1 MNRFIVVFTLAL
13 ASLAAFGAR
22 DADTRAR
29 SEAILKLLN
38 SRAAGSPRG
47 YAEAAK
53 IVAED
58 AAKGKPLQR
67 LLIAL
72 VSNDR
77 DAPAEARLDPETRK
91 TYLDGSRD
99 KIKTLAEE
107 RGNALAWYLLSL
119 ENNDESMLKRAAE
132 GGNVQALNSWGT
144 ITLTRALR
152 DLGEDTNDV
161 ERVLKKSC
169 SCFQKAADQGDAN
182 GLYNLGMCYLQGF
195 GVDRDPERAFECFR
209 TASEAGHPEAIN
221 NLGGFYRDGIVV
233 EKDHVNATRW
243 FKKSA
248 EMENAYGMLNYGLA
262 LQRGEGTPVDEAAAV
277 ELFKKAMDRGNV
289 EALNAYAMCLYNG
302 SGVAQDRVAAV
313 VHYRKA
319 AARGFPPA
327 MENLASCYELGEGG
341 LQKDVNEATVWKI
354 RARAARG
361 DRSAAA
367 WLSQNGY

>member
-99 KIKTLAEE
+99 KIRTLAEE

-119 ENNDESMLKRAAE
+119 EKNDESMLKRAAE

-182 GLYNLGMCYLQGF
+182 GLYNLGMCYWRGL
-195 GVDRDPERAFECFR
+195 GVAQDDQKAFDCLRAAAEK
-209 TASEAGHPEAIN
+209 GHPEAIN
-221 NLGGFYRDGIVV
+221 NIGGFFRDGVFV
-233 EKDHVNATRW
+233 ERDLEMSAKW
-243 FKKSA
+243 FEKSA
-248 EMENAYGMLNYGLA
+248 SYENAYGQFNYALA
-262 LQRGEGTPVDEAAAV
+262 LRRGEGVKKDE
-277 ELFKKAMDRGNV
+277 KKAVKYLEKAADNGCA
-289 EALNAYAMCLYNG
+289 EAVNTL
-302 SGVAQDRVAAV
+302 GVALWKGEGIAKDEKRAFNLFLRAAMDG
-313 VHYRKA
+313 Y
-319 AARGFPPA
+319 PPA
-327 MENLASCYELGEGG
+327 MENVSTCYERGEGVRVDEEKS
-341 LQKDVNEATVWKI
+341 LIWKM
-354 RARAARG
+354 RSRAARG
-361 DRSAAA
+361 DRGAQE
-367 WLSQNGY
+367 WLRSKGI